1 MLAYYNPIKPNLLR
15 AIPPSQKTILQ
26 IQATNWRRAQ
36 ATMQRLKKGIN
47 RFMKYKFTKKW
58 HKQTIY
64 R

>member
-36 ATMQRLKKGIN
+36 ATMQRLKKKQAFYEVHI
-47 RFMKYKFTKKW
+47 YKKMT
-58 HKQTIY
+58 
-64 R
+64 